1 MFRSTTFFREL
12 QYRRTKQCNFVTDM
26 LPHHRT
32 WYTLYLCLNN
42 CDFSEEI
49 VTP

>member
-1 MFRSTTFFREL
+1 MLRSTTIFREL
-12 QYRRTKQCNFVTDM
+12 QYRCIKQCNYVTDM

-32 WYTLYLCLNN
+32 WYTLHLFLNN
-42 CDFSEEI
+42 CDFSKDI